1 MFSEIIEVN
10 KNDRTQDL
18 INKLL
23 KLWEKSVRITHLF
36 LSESELE
43 NIKKYV
49 PKAIMGVS
57 VLIVANDN
65 EYNPIAFMGIEK
77 NKLEMLF
84 VDETV
89 MQKGIGTML
98 INKAIEEYSV
108 NELCVNEQNP
118 VARKFYENRGFQVY
132 KRTEND
138 EQGNPY
144 PLLYMKLVK

>member
-18 INKLL
+18 IVQLL

-43 NIKKYV
+43 NIKKFV
-49 PKAIMGVS
+49 PKAIRSVS
-57 VLIVANDN
+57 VFIVAKDN
-65 EYNPIAFMGIEK
+65 EDNPIAFMGIEK
-77 NKLEMLF
+77 NRLEMLF

-89 MQKGIGTML
+89 IQKGIGTML
-98 INKAIEEYSV
+98 IHKAIEEYSV
-108 NELCVNEQNP
+108 KELCVNEQNS

>member
-1 MFSEIIEVN
+1 
-10 KNDRTQDL
+10 
-18 INKLL
+18 
-23 KLWEKSVRITHLF
+23 
-36 LSESELE
+36 
-43 NIKKYV
+43 
-49 PKAIMGVS
+49 
-57 VLIVANDN
+57 
-65 EYNPIAFMGIEK
+65 MGIEK

-84 VDETV
+84 VEENV

-132 KRTEND
+132 KRTETD

-144 PLLYMKLVK
+144 PLLYMKLVNNKI